1 MSGLVAQN
9 AFLVSS
15 AETSEREKPVP
26 TGSMNTRSVKSS
38 HVPSLSTRYAGS
50 EGLSP
55 AAPKATRLG
64 PMAPR
69 FR

>member
-9 AFLVSS
+9 RFLVSS
-15 AETSEREKPVP
+15 FETSEREKPVP

-38 HVPSLSTRYAGS
+38 QVPGLSTSRTGS
-50 EGLSP
+50 DALSP
-55 AAPKATRLG
+55 AAPNWMRLG

-69 FR
+69 LR